1 MKIVGIMA
9 LVLGM
14 AFGST
19 AFARDHGDHHGE
31 GTKGIGTECWMEQER
46 GGTVEICGTIF
57 PGSSDSSDHEPH
69 NGR

>member
-19 AFARDHGDHHGE
+19 AFARDHGDHSGE
-31 GTKGIGTECWMEQER
+31 GTKGIGTECWMETER
-46 GGTVEICGTIF
+46 GSTYEVCGTIF
-57 PGSSDSSDHEPH
+57 AGEAQADDSPRGE
-69 NGR
+69 